1 MDGDVGVLDDEPVV
15 VVEELEVDDES
26 DEELA
31 GVELVE
37 DERESV
43 R

>member
-15 VVEELEVDDES
+15 VEELEVDDES
-26 DEELA
+26 DEALA

>member
-1 MDGDVGVLDDEPVV
+1 MDGDVGVLDDEPV